1 MSTHLYAFGSV
12 CRGEVDESSDIDLLA
27 CLSEPNAGI
36 EPSRFSIYS
45 HERIRELW
53 LEGNP
58 FAWHLHLESK
68 LLYSSDGENFIDCLG
83 EPSSYSKLIDDC
95 EKFRSLFSES
105 LSSLTKLSNSP
116 IFDIS
121 CMFLATRNFATCY
134 SLGSGVP
141 IFSRYSP
148 LMIENQLSISKEDF
162 DVYVRAR
169 ILSTRGYG
177 RSLSNSEIEQ
187 VKKSAHSVVE
197 WMRELAEGYSC
208 PGFRY
213 ERV

>member
-1 MSTHLYAFGSV
+1 MSTHLYAFGSI
-12 CRGEVDESSDIDLLA
+12 CRGEVDKSSDIDLLA
-27 CLSEPNAGI
+27 CLSEPNSGI

-45 HERIRELW
+45 HERIEELW
-53 LEGNP
+53 SEGNP

-68 LLYSSDGENFIDCLG
+68 LLYSSDGNDFISCLG
-83 EPSSYSKLIDDC
+83 QPASYSKLIEDC

-105 LSSLTKLSNSP
+105 FSSLIATSNSYT
-116 IFDIS
+116 FDIS

-148 LMIENQLSISKEDF
+148 LMIGNPLPISREQF

-177 RSLSNSEIEQ
+177 EPLSDADMNS
-187 VKKSAHSVVE
+187 VKTSAYAVVK
-197 WMRELAEGYSC
+197 WMDKLADAYLSQEL
-208 PGFRY
+208 RY
-213 ERV
+213 E